1 MVSVVS
7 VLTSQPCVK
16 WGKIS
21 FWSRISPMEKKK
33 KKSIYTQSCLTLCDP
48 MDYSLPGSCVP
59 GVSQGRILEW
69 VSISFSIFPSQGLN
83 LCLLMFPASR
93 VSVVDPLSLSHLRNS
108 HQWKDSSK
116 MHLALSHTSFLCL
129 HWNVVWLA
137 LRTASEMLASQCG

>member
-7 VLTSQPCVK
+7 VLTSQSCVK
-16 WGKIS
+16 WGKIG

-33 KKSIYTQSCLTLCDP
+33 CMHTQSCLTLCDP
-48 MDYSLPGSCVP
+48 MDYSPPGSCVP
-59 GVSQGRILEW
+59 EVSQARILEW

-83 LCLLMFPASR
+83 LCLLMSPASC
-93 VSVVDPLSLSHLRNS
+93 VSVVDPLLLSHVGNS
-108 HQWKDSSK
+108 HQRKDYSK

-129 HWNVVWLA
+129 RWNIVWLA